1 MVRHRVLRSWPWTI
15 ALATVLA
22 GFVLLGVVGLGIRSS
37 GAEVLISL
45 VVSAASA
52 AGVVRVLSMGAK
64 ITPSGVIIRD
74 LTRTT
79 MVPWARVRSVTS
91 AQVGRRVHVPV
102 LVMGQKARDVA
113 GRGIA
118 EPAGRKGGRRG
129 LITSGDRVEI
139 TVLGSYRL
147 AVAQRRADELERART
162 AATSRTR

>member
-1 MVRHRVLRSWPWTI
+1 MRNRVLRSWPWTI

-102 LVMGQKARDVA
+102 LVMGQESA
-113 GRGIA
+113 GRQ
-118 EPAGRKGGRRG
+118 GGRRG
-129 LITSGDRVEI
+129 LITSGERVEI

-147 AVAQRRADELERART
+147 AVAQRRAEELERARV